1 MIKEAIQKVVNRQN
15 LNETE
20 MIEVM
25 TEIMSGEATEAQI
38 AAFITALRMK
48 GETVEEITA
57 AAKVLRQF
65 VTPVKLT
72 KGKLV
77 SIGRKE
83 VTNIDYDTVTDTC
96 GTGGDG
102 ARTFNISTA
111 TAFVV
116 AGCDVLVAKHGNR
129 SVSSFCGSADVVE
142 RLGIKLDITKEQAE
156 KCLSEV
162 GIVFLFAPV
171 WHPAMKYAI
180 GPRRQIGIRTIF
192 NIIGPLA
199 NPAFANTQLL
209 GVYSE
214 ELVKPITEVLKNLG
228 TKRAFVVHGK
238 DTIDEVSITGETV
251 VGELNNGEIKV
262 YTVTPEQFNIKRANI
277 DTLKGGDAEQNA
289 KIIIEILSGKDKSAR
304 RDIVVLNSAFALVA
318 AGRVKTVEEGMLLAA
333 ESIDRGYALHKLEL
347 LKQYTNG

>member
-1 MIKEAIQKVVNRQN
+1 MIKETIQKVVNKEN
-15 LNETE
+15 LSEKE

-25 TEIMSGEATEAQI
+25 TEIMTGEATEAQI
-38 AAFITALRMK
+38 ASFLTALRMK

-72 KGKLV
+72 KGQL
-77 SIGRKE
+77 INLDRDDI
-83 VTNIDYDTVTDTC
+83 NIDYETIVDTC

-102 ARTFNISTA
+102 TKTFNISTA

-116 AGCDVLVAKHGNR
+116 AGCGVFVAKHGNR
-129 SVSSFCGSADVVE
+129 SVSSVCGSADVVE
-142 RLGIKLDITKEQAE
+142 QLGIKLDITKEQAE

-171 WHPAMKYAI
+171 WHTAMKYAI

-199 NPAFANTQLL
+199 NPAYANAQVL

-214 ELVKPITEVLKNLG
+214 NLVRPIAEVLRNLG
-228 TKRAFVVHGK
+228 VKHGFVVYGK
-238 DTIDEVSITGETV
+238 DTMDEISVTDETIVAEVKNGNID
-251 VGELNNGEIKV
+251 V
-262 YTVTPEQFNIKRANI
+262 YCITPEQFGIKRANI
-277 DTLKGGDAEQNA
+277 SELRGGDAKQNA
-289 KIIIEILSGKDKSAR
+289 QIILDIISGKEKGAK
-304 RDIVVLNSAFALVA
+304 RDVVVLNSAFALVA
-318 AGRVKTVEEGMLLAA
+318 AGKAKDVN
-333 ESIDRGYALHKLEL
+333 ESIKLANESINKGYALDKLEL
-347 LKQYTNG
+347 LKKYTNE